1 MVLALKACFAF
12 CCIHY
17 KKDSRRY
24 PLSKGQPKLAI
35 SIFANYKLG
44 PSDFYCKLFY
54 QTAKRTTNVAD
65 SILIQINY
73 LVFDPE
79 VFANFQIA
87 R

>member
-1 MVLALKACFAF
+1 M
-12 CCIHY
+12 
-17 KKDSRRY
+17 
-24 PLSKGQPKLAI
+24 AI
-35 SIFANYKLG
+35 SILVNYKVG